1 MMGDIQMAPMSS
13 CAELFPLEL
22 NHNLYKNYGY
32 RNSAWYRETK
42 AIFIAIHGTYS
53 LHSPFELA

>member
-1 MMGDIQMAPMSS
+1 MAPMSS